1 MGTKHKHHSATVG
14 DSFSFTGVGL
24 HTGNI
29 VKLILKADID
39 QSGIYFVRTDA
50 RPSQGLIDA
59 SRYKAFD
66 TTVSTNLSNQF
77 GMSVNSV
84 EQLMSALNVCGIDNA
99 RIEVNGPEIP
109 ILDSSAD
116 WVLALK
122 YRLRQY

>member
-1 MGTKHKHHSATVG
+1 METKHKHYRATVG
-14 DSFSFTGVGL
+14 VSFSFVGVGL
-24 HTGNI
+24 HTGN
-29 VKLILKADID
+29 LIRVSFKANIHQD
-39 QSGIYFVRTDA
+39 GIYFVRTDVS
-50 RPSQGLIDA
+50 PGQGLIDA

-84 EQLMSALNVCGIDNA
+84 EQLMSALTACGIDNV

-122 YRLRQY
+122 YMLKQC

>member
-1 MGTKHKHHSATVG
+1 MATKHKHHRATVG
-14 DSFSFTGVGL
+14 DSFSFIGVGL

-29 VKLILKADID
+29 ARLSLKTDTD
-39 QSGIYFVRTDA
+39 QGGIYFVRTDA
-50 RPSQGLIDA
+50 SPGQGFIDA
-59 SRYKAFD
+59 SWYNAFD

-77 GMSVNSV
+77 GISVNSV
-84 EQLMSALNVCGIDNA
+84 EQLMSALIACGIDNV

-122 YRLRQY
+122 YMLK